1 VTLHVSWYKIMMHN
15 ELLLLSLSHMGIS
28 LTFLLIILIK
38 TLAENVITLI
48 ILIIF
53 WIILNWYH

>member
-1 VTLHVSWYKIMMHN
+1 MTHSD
-15 ELLLLSLSHMGIS
+15 LLLLSLSHMGIS

-38 TLAENVITLI
+38 TLTENVVTLI
-48 ILIIF
+48 ILVTF

>member
-1 VTLHVSWYKIMMHN
+1 MTHSD
-15 ELLLLSLSHMGIS
+15 LLLLSLSHMGIS

-38 TLAENVITLI
+38 TLAENAITLI
-48 ILIIF
+48 ILTIL

>member
-1 VTLHVSWYKIMMHN
+1 MTHSD
-15 ELLLLSLSHMGIS
+15 LLLLSLSHMGLS
-28 LTFLLIILIK
+28 LIFLLIILIK

-48 ILIIF
+48 TLVTF

>member
-1 VTLHVSWYKIMMHN
+1 MTHSD
-15 ELLLLSLSHMGIS
+15 LLLLSLSHMGIS

-38 TLAENVITLI
+38 TLAENIATLIVLI
-48 ILIIF
+48 IL

>member
-1 VTLHVSWYKIMMHN
+1 MHS
-15 ELLLLSLSHMGIS
+15 ELLLLSLAHMGIS

-38 TLAENVITLI
+38 TLAENVLTLI
-48 ILIIF
+48 ILIIL